1 MSASPT
7 ADVPR
12 LADVAEH
19 QRLPEHDLL
28 NSLIGRWITVGET
41 IPAEDAPA
49 VKIDASD
56 IYEWVAGGFFVV
68 HTAYGCIGDTRVGGI
83 EMIGYDA
90 ITRKFR
96 THFFDSG
103 QHQQPGPDIS
113 GRHLDLERS
122 ARPRHGGPQRGRP
135 GHAHTSRVV
144 RRRRDLASIDE
155 RHATKGRLALVLL
168 EVAAL
173 DRGSQT
179 LW

>member
-83 EMIGYDA
+83 EMIGYDP
-90 ITRKFR
+90 ITRRFR
-96 THFFDSG
+96 THFFDSQG
-103 QHQQPGPDIS
+103 NISNQDLTFQDGTWTWSGPHARATGVLSED
-113 GRHLDLERS
+113 GRAMPTLHEWSDDGMNW
-122 ARPRHGGPQRGRP
+122 RPSMDVTLR
-135 GHAHTSRVV
+135 
-144 RRRRDLASIDE
+144 
-155 RHATKGRLALVLL
+155 KVL
-168 EVAAL
+168 
-173 DRGSQT
+173 
-179 LW
+179 